1 MSIRR
6 ANHNFGLSTNI
17 EVSPQSSSNSN
28 PVVNNHIVIGDAGSA
43 NISKENLN
51 SSEKLYPEVNT
62 AMVNAMGNPYASS
75 EFRVKDQCQTRDVKI
90 SSFGSIGASSPE
102 RAFQEPTTNEN
113 SYIPISTQ
121 IESKLLSIY
130 MDILLNN
137 NKILLSNIVST
148 KKIILTKNDLEEIIS
163 IQTGKQCEVILKPFE
178 SSCLSKI
185 SPFDK
190 IDSIKITDQQG
201 VITDFKHAYNKEYN
215 ELLDHYCLCLKLV
228 AFQDA

>member
-51 SSEKLYPEVNT
+51 SSEKHYPEVNT

-75 EFRVKDQCQTRDVKI
+75 ELRVKDQCQTRDVKI
-90 SSFGSIGASSPE
+90 SS
-102 RAFQEPTTNEN
+102 FQEPTTNEN